1 MKNTM
6 KIKSLL
12 SFFVPAAMM
21 SLMVASCSDY
31 DNGYTEKAIKF
42 TEDFR
47 KAYGDIDPE
56 QDWNLA
62 ERGTVTV
69 STQKE
74 SEVKIY
80 VFSGGDYYLVGDYQG
95 VKNTQ
100 VLGFDM
106 VEGTS
111 SILVTDGETA
121 QKTVPGGVVA
131 FGGTRTTYPGND
143 VVTINKI
150 ENDKGLYLETTGK
163 TYPKYV
169 EFNSMDD
176 YSKIFKTVPEIGWK
190 EIRDKTNLNKVPS
203 NFHYTSNGS
212 FIIYPIYWN
221 TSSLNT
227 LGVYYRNGD
236 QIVKVPVYKHKEG
249 NEVQY
254 ATANQRVEANWS
266 GANPT
271 ANAAFNQE
279 QKILTWSQNNYN
291 QVGGLFTKAN
301 LSSYKYLTINASIK
315 SGNEYRVYFRKENN
329 ENGQKQVTVNQSG
342 SVTIDLSTV
351 PNEIL
356 TDCEILLSGSG
367 TTSSGEVQ
375 FTSMYLWSDN
385 VTWHDF
391 EGTDD
396 EAHQR
401 CDAIFEQGDG
411 KFNGVKMRAQGIK
424 VDIPEGTV
432 FGMYLEKT
440 ENAGTANAKTY
451 TFYSESE
458 LNDPDEV
465 GFGVIDDDH
474 GNVTQVTDKENPKSH
489 PCYASAFDVDGLHYL
504 GFEDWPNAPYNN
516 SDFDLNDMIFAFDG
530 CKPTVIVEEP
540 DKAEWLLVCEDLGG
554 SFDTDYND
562 VVFKVEH
569 VSGREYANVTAM
581 AAGGTLA
588 SYICFCDPT
597 QGAASHDDIVIGE
610 IHQMFDAAPEESG
623 AYTPINAYSR
633 FDKTGHSVTI
643 PVDKNWQIAYNV
655 DADQYTA
662 AALSLTG
669 DEKGANMGGFYVL
682 TLPAGTPVPSANPT
696 IGNLGNNASRIAAPG
711 PGAAPYII
719 CLPYT
724 YEVEEGEN
732 INKYVWAWPQELCT
746 ICSATYENGKYKGTN
761 GGAYSEFASWV
772 GDYTTHKDWYKHKTN
787 DMTVE
792 QWLVSSKNK
801 NNGQVKQPS
810 NLNNIGPWTVGSG
823 NQINLLDNL
832 VNFSLGEL
840 HYEFNG
846 NSVSGSTFQVP
857 TQPGT
862 YTVNVTQDADQDY
875 LAGSTTITLIVPR
888 KVAEYKF
895 TVKSA
900 SHNNNT
906 NTNLALAVDGGALKL
921 KTIASSDNQTWI
933 AEDAGDGKVYLRNK
947 GTNQYLGCNG
957 SNSWTAT
964 FSNNPVTNAR
974 GRFTIQ
980 DLSGGKTIIVER
992 NGDRGLKADNIVD
1005 GDIIYLNSMWG
1016 NTDTRD
1022 KYIIWGVP
1030 KQPSPLTVKQQTVT
1044 WTVGQEFDMSSNIT
1058 TSSNGAI
1065 TYNKYHFAGNESIG
1079 EGDYDIGM
1087 NGNKLTPGQVGTHT
1101 ISITQAETDDYYGAT
1116 VTYVL
1121 NVVAAN
1127 SNTGAQ
1133 TFNVPGT
1140 ISSAAFTIENGSE
1153 NGKYNVKYNGEPV
1166 LNNVTSITFR
1176 WSDVKVGDAYANS
1189 ITICS
1194 PSSTVFYSTNT
1205 NRAGKQNVPLN
1216 IEWGNGE
1223 SHQITIT
1230 SNNYGDF
1237 TLEVDNIV
1245 D

>member
-131 FGGTRTTYPGND
+131 FGSTRTTYGGNG
-143 VVTINKI
+143 VVTIDKI

-190 EIRDKTNLNKVPS
+190 ETRNKTNLNKVPS

-212 FIIYPIYWN
+212 FIIYPIFWD

-254 ATANQRVEANWS
+254 ATANTRKDADWS
-266 GANPT
+266 NHYETNGHFDNDT
-271 ANAAFNQE
+271 
-279 QKILTWSQNNYN
+279 KILSWTASNYN
-291 QVGGLFTKAN
+291 QVGDLGFDGN
-301 LSSYKYLTINASIK
+301 LISQGYKYLTINAEMLESTTQYRIYFRDKNNSGNQKIYSVDK
-315 SGNEYRVYFRKENN
+315 SGSY
-329 ENGQKQVTVNQSG
+329 
-342 SVTIDLSTV
+342 TIDLSDV
-351 PNEIL
+351 PNDIVTNCTIL
-356 TDCEILLSGSG
+356 ISG
-367 TTSSGEVQ
+367 GENSQTGSVKVN
-375 FTSMYLWSDN
+375 SMYLWSDD
-385 VTWHDF
+385 VTWHNF

-396 EAHQR
+396 THWH
-401 CDAIFEQGDG
+401 CSDIFEQGDK

-440 ENAGTANAKTY
+440 ENAGTENAKTY

-458 LNDPDEV
+458 LNDPAEV
-465 GFGVIDDDH
+465 GYGVTDDDH
-474 GNVTQVTDKENPKSH
+474 GNVIQVTDPNNPKSH

-597 QGAASHDDIVIGE
+597 QGADSHDDIVIGE
-610 IHQMFDAAPEESG
+610 IHQMFDAAREESG

-662 AALSLTG
+662 AALNETG
-669 DEKGANMGGFYVL
+669 DAKGANMGGFYVL
-682 TLPAGTPVPSANPT
+682 TLPAGTPVPSNPT

-761 GGAYSEFASWV
+761 GGAYSEFAYWV

-823 NQINLLDNL
+823 NQINLEDNL
-832 VNFSLGEL
+832 VNFSLGAL

-846 NSVSGSTFQVP
+846 NSVSGSAFQVP

-862 YTVNVTQDADQDY
+862 YTVNVTQEADQDY

-895 TVKSA
+895 TVKTT
-900 SHNNNT
+900 NNSNT
-906 NTNLALAVDGGALKL
+906 NNGLNTNLALAVVDGALKL
-921 KTIASSDNQTWI
+921 KTTADNDNQTWI

-957 SNSWTAT
+957 EYSWTAT
-964 FSNNPVTNAR
+964 FSINPVANKK

-980 DLSGGKTIIVER
+980 DLSGGKTIMVER
-992 NGDRGLKADNIVD
+992 NGDRGLKAETIADGKTVDLNARWNTASDN
-1005 GDIIYLNSMWG
+1005 
-1016 NTDTRD
+1016 
-1022 KYIIWGVP
+1022 YIIWGTSG
-1030 KQPSPLTVKQQTVT
+1030 QQQTSPL
-1044 WTVGQEFDMSSNIT
+1044 
-1058 TSSNGAI
+1058 
-1065 TYNKYHFAGNESIG
+1065 GN
-1079 EGDYDIGM
+1079 
-1087 NGNKLTPGQVGTHT
+1087 NGNKTIIVDEVINLRANLTNVTEGTLKYYLTVPNVVSNWEINNPTTFAPDKAGEHRIHVVLT
-1101 ISITQAETDDYYGAT
+1101 KSNGTQETTDFT
-1116 VTYVL
+1116 VTVNPKNNGGGDSSSTKTYD
-1121 NVVAAN
+1121 
-1127 SNTGAQ
+1127 
-1133 TFNVPGT
+1133 FPGSYESD
-1140 ISSAAFTIENGSE
+1140 INMTIEKSGDT
-1153 NGKYNVKYNGEPV
+1153 YNVKYNGNPIM
-1166 LNNVTSITFR
+1166 S
-1176 WSDVKVGDAYANS
+1176 G
-1189 ITICS
+1189 
-1194 PSSTVFYSTNT
+1194 
-1205 NRAGKQNVPLN
+1205 
-1216 IEWGNGE
+1216 
-1223 SHQITIT
+1223 IT
-1230 SNNYGDF
+1230 SLTVHWTSTGNFWLYSSKYTYQSTQYQSGGSGDITLSSSDLSNLVSNSETLVASYNNYGRI
-1237 TLEVDNIV
+1237 TVSLTGN
-1245 D
+1245 

>member
-6 KIKSLL
+6 KMKSLL

-21 SLMVASCSDY
+21 SLMVAGCSDY
-31 DNGYTEKAIKF
+31 DNGYDSNAIKF
-42 TEDFR
+42 NEEFR

-80 VFSGGDYYLVGDYQG
+80 VFSGGEYYLVGDYQG

-100 VLGFDM
+100 MLGFDM

-131 FGGTRTTYPGND
+131 FGSTRTTYGGND
-143 VVTINKI
+143 VVTIDKI

-169 EFNSMDD
+169 EINSLDD
-176 YSKIFKTVPEIGWK
+176 YERIFNKVPEIGGGK
-190 EIRDKTNLNKVPS
+190 NYTNLNKVPS

-227 LGVYYRNGD
+227 LGVYYRNGED
-236 QIVKVPVYKHKEG
+236 IVKVPVYQHKHG
-249 NEVQY
+249 SEVQY
-254 ATANQRVEANWS
+254 ATANQRKDADWS
-266 GANPT
+266 
-271 ANAAFNQE
+271 NAAAGGNAQFDKNS
-279 QKILTWSQNNYN
+279 KTLTWSQYNYN

-315 SGNEYRVYFRKENN
+315 SGEHYRVYFRKENN
-329 ENGQKQVTVNQSG
+329 DQGQKIITISKSG
-342 SVTIDLSTV
+342 SYTIDLSDV
-351 PNEIL
+351 PNEII
-356 TDCEILLSGSG
+356 TDCEILLSGGS
-367 TTSSGEVQ
+367 TASGEVQ
-375 FTSMYLWSDN
+375 FTSMYLTGDDLTWNNYEIPSGSPDA
-385 VTWHDF
+385 VTWGQSSKMF
-391 EGTDD
+391 ETSSS
-396 EAHQR
+396 
-401 CDAIFEQGDG
+401 DG
-411 KFNGVKMRAQGIK
+411 LNAVKMRAQGIK

-440 ENAGTANAKTY
+440 DNGKTY

-458 LNDPDEV
+458 LNDPTKV
-465 GFGVIDDDH
+465 GYGVTDDDH
-474 GNVTQVTDKENPKSH
+474 GNVTEVTDLKNPKSH
-489 PCYASAFDVDGLHYL
+489 PCYASAFDVDGLQYL
-504 GFEDWPNAPYNN
+504 GFEDWPNDGHV

-562 VVFKVEH
+562 VIFKVEH

-588 SYICFCDPT
+588 SYICFSDPT

-610 IHQMFDAAPEESG
+610 IHQMFGVAPEESG
-623 AYTPINAYSR
+623 AYSPINARSR
-633 FDKTGHSVTI
+633 FDRTGQMFTI

-655 DADQYTA
+655 DAEQYKK

-669 DEKGANMGGFYVL
+669 DAKGANMGGFYVL
-682 TLPAGTPVPSANPT
+682 TLPINTPAPSANPT
-696 IGNLGNNASRIAAPG
+696 IGNLGNNASRIAAPDK
-711 PGAAPYII
+711 GAAPYII

-724 YEVEEGEN
+724 YEVEEGED

-772 GDYTTHKDWYKHKTN
+772 KDYTTHKDWYKHRTN

-792 QWLVSSKNK
+792 QLLVSSKNK
-801 NNGQVKQPS
+801 NGEVKQPS
-810 NLNNIGPWTVGSG
+810 NLNNIGAWTVGSG

-832 VNFSLGEL
+832 VNFSTGDL

-846 NSVSGSTFQVP
+846 NSVSGSAFQVP

-862 YTVNVTQDADQDY
+862 YTVNVTQEADQDY

-895 TVKSA
+895 TVKTT
-900 SHNNNT
+900 NNSNT
-906 NTNLALAVDGGALKL
+906 NNGLNTNLALAVDDDGALKL
-921 KTIASSDNQTWI
+921 KTIANSDNQTWI

-947 GTNQYLGCNG
+947 GTKQYLGCE
-957 SNSWTAT
+957 SDNSWTAT
-964 FSNNPVTNAR
+964 FSSNPVVNKK

-992 NGDRGLKADNIVD
+992 NGDRGLKAGTIADGTIV
-1005 GDIIYLNSMWG
+1005 YLNAMW
-1016 NTDTRD
+1016 NTASDN
-1022 KYIIWGVP
+1022 YIIWGVP
-1030 KQPSPLTVKQQTVT
+1030 SQQQTSPLGNNGNATISVNTQINLYAKLTNVTDGSTLKYYLTVPNV
-1044 WTVGQEFDMSSNIT
+1044 VSNYEIPNPT
-1058 TSSNGAI
+1058 TFKPDKTGEHQIHVVLTKSNG
-1065 TYNKYHFAGNESIG
+1065 S
-1079 EGDYDIGM
+1079 
-1087 NGNKLTPGQVGTHT
+1087 Q
-1101 ISITQAETDDYYGAT
+1101 ETT
-1116 VTYVL
+1116 
-1121 NVVAAN
+1121 
-1127 SNTGAQ
+1127 
-1133 TFNVPGT
+1133 
-1140 ISSAAFTIENGSE
+1140 
-1153 NGKYNVKYNGEPV
+1153 
-1166 LNNVTSITFR
+1166 
-1176 WSDVKVGDAYANS
+1176 
-1189 ITICS
+1189 
-1194 PSSTVFYSTNT
+1194 
-1205 NRAGKQNVPLN
+1205 
-1216 IEWGNGE
+1216 
-1223 SHQITIT
+1223 
-1230 SNNYGDF
+1230 DF
-1237 TLEVDNIV
+1237 TLYVGKTQYDYTIEKNGDGTYTIKEGSNTVISNVKTVKFNFSGLRSRDDAVRYWIPWNLPSTNKNGPNGTIEINIANYYDQAQQKEIHFICDNNVPFTMSAEKVD
-1245 D
+1245 

>member
-6 KIKSLL
+6 KMKSLL

-21 SLMVASCSDY
+21 SLMVAGCSDY
-31 DNGYTEKAIKF
+31 DNGYDSNAIKF
-42 TEDFR
+42 NEEFR

-80 VFSGGDYYLVGDYQG
+80 VFSGGEYYLVGDYQG

-100 VLGFDM
+100 MLGFDM

-131 FGGTRTTYPGND
+131 FGSTRTTYGGND
-143 VVTINKI
+143 VVTIDKI

-190 EIRDKTNLNKVPS
+190 ASRDKTNLNKVPS

-212 FIIYPIYWN
+212 FIIYPIFWD

-227 LGVYYRNGD
+227 LGVYYRNGN

-291 QVGGLFTKAN
+291 QVGGLFTKAD

-315 SGNEYRVYFRKENN
+315 SGEQYRVCFKKEGSTQ
-329 ENGQKQVTVNQSG
+329 EVITISKSG
-342 SVTIDLSTV
+342 SYTIDLSEKV
-351 PNEIL
+351 PGDIIK
-356 TDCEILLSGSG
+356 DCEILLSGG
-367 TTSSGEVQ
+367 ATSSGEVQ

-385 VTWHDF
+385 VTWHNF

-396 EAHQR
+396 THWH
-401 CDAIFEQGDG
+401 CSDIFEQGDG

-440 ENAGTANAKTY
+440 ENADTDNAKTY

-458 LNDPDEV
+458 LNNPVSDPNNPEV
-465 GFGVIDDDH
+465 VGVGYGVIDNDQ
-474 GNVTQVTDKENPKSH
+474 GTVEQVTDLNNPKSH

-504 GFEDWPNAPYNN
+504 GFEDWPNIYNN

-588 SYICFCDPT
+588 SYICFSDPT

-610 IHQMFDAAPEESG
+610 IHQMFGVAPEESG
-623 AYTPINAYSR
+623 AYSPINARSR
-633 FDKTGHSVTI
+633 FDRTGQMFTI

-655 DADQYTA
+655 DADQYTK

-669 DEKGANMGGFYVL
+669 DAKGANMGGFYVL
-682 TLPAGTPVPSANPT
+682 TLPINTPAPSANPT
-696 IGNLGNNASRIAAPG
+696 IGNLGNNASRIAAPDK
-711 PGAAPYII
+711 GAAPYII

-724 YEVEEGEN
+724 YEVEEGED

-772 GDYTTHKDWYKHKTN
+772 KDYTTHKDWYKHRTN

-801 NNGQVKQPS
+801 NGEVKQPS
-810 NLNNIGPWTVGSG
+810 NLNNIGAWTVGSG

-832 VNFSLGEL
+832 VNFSTGAL

-846 NSVSGSTFQVP
+846 KSVSGSAFQVP

-895 TVKSA
+895 TA
-900 SHNNNT
+900 QNNAG
-906 NTNLALAVDGGALKL
+906 LALAVDGGELKV
-921 KTIASSDNQTWI
+921 KTTADNDNQTWI

-947 GTNQYLGCNG
+947 GTNQYLGCDG
-957 SNSWTAT
+957 GNSWTAT
-964 FSNNPVTNAR
+964 FSINPVANNK

-992 NGDRGLKADNIVD
+992 NGDRGLKVNLSDGEIV
-1005 GDIIYLNSMWG
+1005 YLNG
-1016 NTDTRD
+1016 KHENNEC
-1022 KYIIWGVP
+1022 IIWNANNAGANGNEGGSGITLEPLKKTDSGDQVYAVQPILDYAAANNKTSLIFYVTKNQWSASYRINACDEDGNINDNGHAHENNGNGVM
-1030 KQPSPLTVKQQTVT
+1030 SNGVTEITVPVSYFQGIKDDGISYFVYH
-1044 WTVGQEFDMSSNIT
+1044 SSN
-1058 TSSNGAI
+1058 
-1065 TYNKYHFAGNESIG
+1065 
-1079 EGDYDIGM
+1079 EGI
-1087 NGNKLTPGQVGTHT
+1087 QV
-1101 ISITQAETDDYYGAT
+1101 
-1116 VTYVL
+1116 
-1121 NVVAAN
+1121 
-1127 SNTGAQ
+1127 
-1133 TFNVPGT
+1133 
-1140 ISSAAFTIENGSE
+1140 
-1153 NGKYNVKYNGEPV
+1153 K
-1166 LNNVTSITFR
+1166 
-1176 WSDVKVGDAYANS
+1176 
-1189 ITICS
+1189 
-1194 PSSTVFYSTNT
+1194 
-1205 NRAGKQNVPLN
+1205 
-1216 IEWGNGE
+1216 
-1223 SHQITIT
+1223 
-1230 SNNYGDF
+1230 
-1237 TLEVDNIV
+1237 
-1245 D
+1245 

>member
-6 KIKSLL
+6 KMKSLL

-21 SLMVASCSDY
+21 SLMVAGCSDY
-31 DNGYTEKAIKF
+31 DNGYDTNAIKF
-42 TEDFR
+42 NEEFR

-69 STQKE
+69 STMKE

-80 VFSGGDYYLVGDYQG
+80 VFSGGEYYLVGDYQG

-100 VLGFDM
+100 MLGFDM

-131 FGGTRTTYPGND
+131 FGSTRTTYGGND
-143 VVTINKI
+143 VVTIDKI

-176 YSKIFKTVPEIGWK
+176 YERIFKKVPEIGWK
-190 EIRDKTNLNKVPS
+190 EKRDQTNLNKVPS

-227 LGVYYRNGD
+227 LGVYYRNGKE
-236 QIVKVPVYKHKEG
+236 IVKVPVYQHKHG
-249 NEVQY
+249 SEVQY
-254 ATANQRVEANWS
+254 ATSSNT
-266 GANPT
+266 GDD
-271 ANAAFNQE
+271 
-279 QKILTWSQNNYN
+279 LTWNNYEIPSGSPDAETWGHSAKMFETSSS
-291 QVGGLFTKAN
+291 GGL
-301 LSSYKYLTINASIK
+301 NA
-315 SGNEYRVYFRKENN
+315 
-329 ENGQKQVTVNQSG
+329 
-342 SVTIDLSTV
+342 
-351 PNEIL
+351 
-356 TDCEILLSGSG
+356 
-367 TTSSGEVQ
+367 
-375 FTSMYLWSDN
+375 
-385 VTWHDF
+385 
-391 EGTDD
+391 
-396 EAHQR
+396 
-401 CDAIFEQGDG
+401 
-411 KFNGVKMRAQGIK
+411 VKMRAQGIK

-458 LNDPDEV
+458 LNDPEV
-465 GFGVIDDDH
+465 VGYGVIDDDH

-489 PCYASAFDVDGLHYL
+489 PCYASAFDVDGLQYL

-588 SYICFCDPT
+588 SYICFSDPT

-610 IHQMFDAAPEESG
+610 IHQMFGVAPEESG
-623 AYTPINAYSR
+623 AYSPINARSR
-633 FDKTGHSVTI
+633 FDRTGQMFTI

-655 DADQYTA
+655 DADQYTK
-662 AALSLTG
+662 AALSKTG
-669 DEKGANMGGFYVL
+669 DAKGANMGGFYVL
-682 TLPAGTPVPSANPT
+682 TLPINTPAPSANPT
-696 IGNLGNNASRIAAPG
+696 IGNLGNNASRIAAPDK
-711 PGAAPYII
+711 GAAPYII

-724 YEVEEGEN
+724 YEVEEGED

-761 GGAYSEFASWV
+761 GGAYSEFAYWV
-772 GDYTTHKDWYKHKTN
+772 KDYTKNKDWYKHRTN

-801 NNGQVKQPS
+801 NGEVKQPS
-810 NLNNIGPWTVGSG
+810 NLNNIGAWTVGSG

-832 VNFSLGEL
+832 VNFSTGEL

-846 NSVSGSTFQVP
+846 NSVSGSSFQVP

-862 YTVNVTQDADQDY
+862 YTINVTQDADQDY

-895 TVKSA
+895 TVKTT
-900 SHNNNT
+900 NNSNT
-906 NTNLALAVDGGALKL
+906 NNGLNTNLALAVDVDGDGLKLKL
-921 KTIASSDNQTWI
+921 KTTADNDNQTWI

-947 GTNQYLGCNG
+947 GTKQYLGCE
-957 SNSWTAT
+957 SDNSWTAT
-964 FSNNPVTNAR
+964 FSINPVVNKK

-980 DLSGGKTIIVER
+980 DKSGGKTIIVER
-992 NGDRGLKADNIVD
+992 NGDRGLKAGTIADGTIV
-1005 GDIIYLNSMWG
+1005 YLNAMW
-1016 NTDTRD
+1016 NTASDN
-1022 KYIIWGVP
+1022 YIIWGVP
-1030 KQPSPLTVKQQTVT
+1030 KQPSPLKVKQQSIT
-1044 WTVGQEFDMSSNIT
+1044 WTVDQVFDMGSNIT

-1065 TYNKYHFAGNESIG
+1065 TYNNYYFAGNNVIG
-1079 EGDYDIGM
+1079 AGNYNIGM
-1087 NGNKLTPGQVGTHT
+1087 DGNKLKPGQVGKHT
-1101 ISITQAETDDYYGAT
+1101 ISITQAETDEYYGGT
-1116 VTYVL
+1116 VTYEL
-1121 NVVAAN
+1121 NVVAAGSSGGSWTTLTN
-1127 SNTGAQ
+1127 LGSAGDQPGSTSYTIAELLTVCGSASGIDIKVEGDNWNTITLIAMLDNAIQ
-1133 TFNVPGT
+1133 WDNNHDRGT
-1140 ISSAAFTIENGSE
+1140 MLESSSTTITVNKTKLQEWQNAG
-1153 NGKYNVKYNGEPV
+1153 YNKV
-1166 LNNVTSITFR
+1166 LMTN
-1176 WSDVKVGDAYANS
+1176 
-1189 ITICS
+1189 
-1194 PSSTVFYSTNT
+1194 PSSSVQA
-1205 NRAGKQNVPLN
+1205 RPVQ
-1216 IEWGNGE
+1216 
-1223 SHQITIT
+1223 
-1230 SNNYGDF
+1230 
-1237 TLEVDNIV
+1237 
-1245 D
+1245 

>member
-6 KIKSLL
+6 KMKSLL

-21 SLMVASCSDY
+21 SLMVAGCSDY
-31 DNGYTEKAIKF
+31 DNGYDSNAIKF
-42 TEDFR
+42 NEEFR

-80 VFSGGDYYLVGDYQG
+80 VFSGGEYYLVGDYQG

-100 VLGFDM
+100 MLGFDM

-131 FGGTRTTYPGND
+131 FGSTRTTYGGND
-143 VVTINKI
+143 VVTIDKI

-190 EIRDKTNLNKVPS
+190 ASRDKTNLNKVPS

-212 FIIYPIYWN
+212 FIIYPIFWD

-227 LGVYYRNGD
+227 LGVYYRNGN

-291 QVGGLFTKAN
+291 QVGGLFTKAD

-315 SGNEYRVYFRKENN
+315 SGEQYRVCFKKEGSTQ
-329 ENGQKQVTVNQSG
+329 EVITISKSG
-342 SVTIDLSTV
+342 SYTIDLSEKV
-351 PNEIL
+351 PGDIIK
-356 TDCEILLSGSG
+356 DCEILLSGG
-367 TTSSGEVQ
+367 ATSSGEVQ

-385 VTWHDF
+385 VTWHNF

-396 EAHQR
+396 THWH
-401 CDAIFEQGDG
+401 CSDIFEQGDG

-440 ENAGTANAKTY
+440 ENADTDNAKTY

-458 LNDPDEV
+458 LNNPVSDPNNPEV
-465 GFGVIDDDH
+465 VGVGYGVIDNDQ
-474 GNVTQVTDKENPKSH
+474 GTVEQVTDLNNPKSH

-504 GFEDWPNAPYNN
+504 GFEDWPNIYNN

-597 QGAASHDDIVIGE
+597 PGAASHDDIVIGE
-610 IHQMFDAAPEESG
+610 IHQLFNVAPQKSG
-623 AYTPINAYSR
+623 AYTPINAISR
-633 FDKTGHSVTI
+633 WDASGRTISI

-655 DADQYTA
+655 DATNYTVA
-662 AALSLTG
+662 NLNSIGNT
-669 DEKGANMGGFYVL
+669 KGVNMGGFYIR
-682 TLPAGTPVPSANPT
+682 TLKSGEPAPTGTVT
-696 IGNLGNNASRIAAPG
+696 INDFSDDNSKSSVIAAPSKG
-711 PGAAPYII
+711 SAPYIL

-724 YEVEEGEN
+724 YQVNNYPTNG
-732 INKYVWAWPQELCT
+732 KRSTLVWAWPQELCT
-746 ICSATYENGKYKGTN
+746 ICSSTYQNGKYTGTY
-761 GGAYSEFASWV
+761 GGAYYRFGDWV
-772 GDYTTHKDWYKHKTN
+772 GNYTSNKDWYKIRTN
-787 DMTVE
+787 GMTVE
-792 QWLVSSKNK
+792 LWELSSENINQGGNTGEITTPQPNPLSNKGPLSIMLGTGVDIRNHLTNVVSSGEITWSITPTNTAITNQ
-801 NNGQVKQPS
+801 NN
-810 NLNNIGPWTVGSG
+810 
-823 NQINLLDNL
+823 
-832 VNFSLGEL
+832 
-840 HYEFNG
+840 Y
-846 NSVSGSTFQVP
+846 VP
-857 TQPGT
+857 TNAGL
-862 YTVNVTQDADQDY
+862 YTITATQAAVDY
-875 LAGSTTITLIVPR
+875 VQYSGRVPYEAGSTSFTLRVYQP
-888 KVAEYKF
+888 E
-895 TVKSA
+895 
-900 SHNNNT
+900 
-906 NTNLALAVDGGALKL
+906 ALSCV
-921 KTIASSDNQTWI
+921 IN
-933 AEDAGDGKVYLRNK
+933 
-947 GTNQYLGCNG
+947 
-957 SNSWTAT
+957 
-964 FSNNPVTNAR
+964 
-974 GRFTIQ
+974 
-980 DLSGGKTIIVER
+980 GKTYYLAWQE
-992 NGDRGLKADNIVD
+992 KDNDQVVNKLVLRE
-1005 GDIIYLNSMWG
+1005 G
-1016 NTDTRD
+1016 
-1022 KYIIWGVP
+1022 IWGSSG
-1030 KQPSPLTVKQQTVT
+1030 KWLLEPSGV
-1044 WTVGQEFDMSSNIT
+1044 
-1058 TSSNGAI
+1058 
-1065 TYNKYHFAGNESIG
+1065 
-1079 EGDYDIGM
+1079 GDYYFLKNLG
-1087 NGNKLTPGQVGTHT
+1087 NGKYLSV
-1101 ISITQAETDDYYGAT
+1101 
-1116 VTYVL
+1116 
-1121 NVVAAN
+1121 
-1127 SNTGAQ
+1127 
-1133 TFNVPGT
+1133 
-1140 ISSAAFTIENGSE
+1140 ENGS
-1153 NGKYNVKYNGEPV
+1153 GYYAKWLDTPDQMSRFMILSDGRIHRYN
-1166 LNNVTSITFR
+1166 
-1176 WSDVKVGDAYANS
+1176 A
-1189 ITICS
+1189 
-1194 PSSTVFYSTNT
+1194 T
-1205 NRAGKQNVPLN
+1205 NRFLGYYTDDDNALRVDANAGASGGSTAIVFGREAQ
-1216 IEWGNGE
+1216 
-1223 SHQITIT
+1223 
-1230 SNNYGDF
+1230 SNPY
-1237 TLEVDNIV
+1237 
-1245 D
+1245 

>member
-6 KIKSLL
+6 KMKSLL

-21 SLMVASCSDY
+21 SLMVAGCSDY
-31 DNGYTEKAIKF
+31 DNGYDSNAIKF
-42 TEDFR
+42 NEEFR

-69 STQKE
+69 STMKE

-80 VFSGGDYYLVGDYQG
+80 VFSGGEYYLVGDYQG

-100 VLGFDM
+100 MLGFDM

-131 FGGTRTTYPGND
+131 FGSTRTTYGGND
-143 VVTINKI
+143 VVKIDKI

-190 EIRDKTNLNKVPS
+190 EKRNKTNLNKVPS

-212 FIIYPIYWN
+212 FIIYPIFWD

-236 QIVKVPVYKHKEG
+236 EIVKVPVYKHKEG

-254 ATANQRVEANWS
+254 ATANLRKDADWS
-266 GANPT
+266 NHYETNGHFDNDT
-271 ANAAFNQE
+271 
-279 QKILTWSQNNYN
+279 KILSWTTSNYN
-291 QVGGLFTKAN
+291 QVGDLGFDGDLI
-301 LSSYKYLTINASIK
+301 SQGYKYLTINAEMLESTTRYRIIFK
-315 SGNEYRVYFRKENN
+315 NKETGNQTIES
-329 ENGQKQVTVNQSG
+329 VNQSG
-342 SVTIDLSTV
+342 SYTIDLSTV
-351 PNEIL
+351 PNDIMTNCTIL
-356 TDCEILLSGSG
+356 ISGGDNSQTG
-367 TTSSGEVQ
+367 SVKVN
-375 FTSMYLWSDN
+375 SMYLWSDN
-385 VTWHDF
+385 VTWHNF

-396 EAHQR
+396 THWH
-401 CDAIFEQGDG
+401 CSDIFEQGDG

-440 ENAGTANAKTY
+440 ENADTDNAKTY

-458 LNDPDEV
+458 LNNPVSDPNNPEV
-465 GFGVIDDDH
+465 VGVGYGVIDNDQ
-474 GNVTQVTDKENPKSH
+474 GNVTQVTDLNNPKSH

-504 GFEDWPNAPYNN
+504 GFEDWPNIFNN

-588 SYICFCDPT
+588 SYICFSDPT
-597 QGAASHDDIVIGE
+597 EGAASHDDIVIGE
-610 IHQMFDAAPEESG
+610 IHQMFGVAPEESG
-623 AYTPINAYSR
+623 AYSPINARSR
-633 FDKTGHSVTI
+633 FDRTGQMFTI

-662 AALSLTG
+662 AALNAG
-669 DEKGANMGGFYVL
+669 DAKGANMGGFYVL
-682 TLPAGTPVPSANPT
+682 TLPINTPAPSANPT

-711 PGAAPYII
+711 KGAAPYII

-724 YEVEEGEN
+724 YEVEEGED

-772 GDYTTHKDWYKHKTN
+772 EDYTSNTDWYKHRTN

-801 NNGQVKQPS
+801 NNGEVKQPS
-810 NLNNIGPWTVGSG
+810 NLNNIGAWTVGSG

-832 VNFSLGEL
+832 VNFSTGAL

-846 NSVSGSTFQVP
+846 ESVSGSAFQVP

-862 YTVNVTQDADQDY
+862 YTINVTQDADQDY

-895 TVKSA
+895 TA
-900 SHNNNT
+900 QNNAG
-906 NTNLALAVDGGALKL
+906 LALAVDGGELKV
-921 KTIASSDNQTWI
+921 KTTADNDNQTWI

-957 SNSWTAT
+957 VNSWTAT
-964 FSNNPVTNAR
+964 FSINPVANNR

-992 NGDRGLKADNIVD
+992 NGNRGLKVNLSDGEIV
-1005 GDIIYLNSMWG
+1005 YLNG
-1016 NTDTRD
+1016 KHEDNEC
-1022 KYIIWGVP
+1022 IIWNANNAGANDE
-1030 KQPSPLTVKQQTVT
+1030 LL
-1044 WTVGQEFDMSSNIT
+1044 EFVLYYTTTNGTKLAAGYGYDQGNGILVQKGNI
-1058 TSSNGAI
+1058 N
-1065 TYNKYHFAGNESIG
+1065 TYDPNYQLKLEPAGDG
-1079 EGDYDIGM
+1079 
-1087 NGNKLTPGQVGTHT
+1087 
-1101 ISITQAETDDYYGAT
+1101 YY
-1116 VTYVL
+1116 Y
-1121 NVVAAN
+1121 
-1127 SNTGAQ
+1127 
-1133 TFNVPGT
+1133 
-1140 ISSAAFTIENGSE
+1140 IRC
-1153 NGKYNVKYNGEPV
+1153 NGKYLRLSRADRYHGVFEDTKPEDNKGLFKLVAMNGGVAVQFKDNGKFLGKDVEGDGKSIFLNKDNPIIFQKAAYGASLARARFAPV
-1166 LNNVTSITFR
+1166 R
-1176 WSDVKVGDAYANS
+1176 K
-1189 ITICS
+1189 
-1194 PSSTVFYSTNT
+1194 
-1205 NRAGKQNVPLN
+1205 
-1216 IEWGNGE
+1216 
-1223 SHQITIT
+1223 
-1230 SNNYGDF
+1230 
-1237 TLEVDNIV
+1237 
-1245 D
+1245 

>member
-21 SLMVASCSDY
+21 SLAVAGCSDY
-31 DNGYTEKAIKF
+31 DNGYDTNAIKF
-42 TEDFR
+42 NEEFR

-69 STQKE
+69 STMKE

-80 VFSGGDYYLVGDYQG
+80 VFSGGEYYLVGDYQG

-100 VLGFDM
+100 MLGFDM

-131 FGGTRTTYPGND
+131 FGSTRTTYGGNG
-143 VVTINKI
+143 VVTIDKI
-150 ENDKGLYLETTGK
+150 ENDNGLYLETTGK

-169 EFNSMDD
+169 EINSLDD
-176 YSKIFKTVPEIGWK
+176 YERIFNKVPEIGY
-190 EIRDKTNLNKVPS
+190 RQNHTNLNKVPS

-227 LGVYYRNGD
+227 LGVYYKNGNE
-236 QIVKVPVYKHKEG
+236 IVKVPVYQHKHG
-249 NEVQY
+249 SEVQY
-254 ATANQRVEANWS
+254 ATANQRKDADWS
-266 GANPT
+266 
-271 ANAAFNQE
+271 NAAAVGNAQFDKNS
-279 QKILTWSQNNYN
+279 KTLTWSQDNYN

-315 SGNEYRVYFRKENN
+315 SGEQYRVYFRKD
-329 ENGQKQVTVNQSG
+329 GSTQKIIPISKSG
-342 SVTIDLSTV
+342 SYTIDLSDV
-351 PNEIL
+351 PNEII
-356 TDCEILLSGSG
+356 TDCEILLSGGS
-367 TTSSGEVQ
+367 TASGEVQ
-375 FTSMYLWSDN
+375 FTSMYLTGDDL
-385 VTWHDF
+385 TWNNYEIPSGSPDTETWGRSSIMF
-391 EGTDD
+391 ETSSSGGLN
-396 EAHQR
+396 A
-401 CDAIFEQGDG
+401 
-411 KFNGVKMRAQGIK
+411 VKMRSQGIK

-440 ENAGTANAKTY
+440 DNGKTY

-458 LNDPDEV
+458 LNDPDVV
-465 GFGVIDDDH
+465 GYGVIDDDH
-474 GNVTQVTDKENPKSH
+474 GNVKMVEDKNNPKSH
-489 PCYASAFDVDGLHYL
+489 PCYASAFDVDGLQYL
-504 GFEDWPNAPYNN
+504 GFEDWPNDGNE

-610 IHQMFDAAPEESG
+610 IHQMFGVAPEESG
-623 AYTPINAYSR
+623 AYSPINARSR
-633 FDKTGHSVTI
+633 FDRTGQMFTI

-655 DADQYTA
+655 DADQYTK
-662 AALSLTG
+662 AALSATG
-669 DEKGANMGGFYVL
+669 DAKGANMGGFYVL
-682 TLPAGTPVPSANPT
+682 TQPTGTTVTSATPT
-696 IGNLGNNASRIAAPG
+696 LADLGDNASRIAAPDK
-711 PGAAPYII
+711 GAAPYII

-724 YEVEEGEN
+724 YEVEEGED

-772 GDYTTHKDWYKHKTN
+772 EDYTSHKDWYKHRTN

-801 NNGQVKQPS
+801 NGQVKQPS
-810 NLNNIGPWTVGSG
+810 NLNNIGAWTVGSG

-832 VNFSLGEL
+832 VNFSTGEL

-846 NSVSGSTFQVP
+846 NSVSGSSFQVP

-862 YTVNVTQDADQDY
+862 YTINVTQDADQDY

-895 TVKSA
+895 TA
-900 SHNNNT
+900 QNNAG
-906 NTNLALAVDGGALKL
+906 LALAVDGGELKV
-921 KTIASSDNQTWI
+921 KTTADNDNQTWI

-947 GTNQYLGCNG
+947 GTNQYLGCDG
-957 SNSWTAT
+957 GNSWTAT
-964 FSNNPVTNAR
+964 FTNNPLTNER

-980 DLSGGKTIIVER
+980 DMNGGKTIIVER
-992 NGDRGLKADNIVD
+992 NGDRGLKVNPLSDGTIV
-1005 GDIIYLNSMWG
+1005 YLNG
-1016 NTDTRD
+1016 KHENNEC
-1022 KYIIWGVP
+1022 IIWNANNAGANDELLEFVLYYTTTNGTKLAAGYGYDQGNGILVQKGEINTYDPHYQLKLEPAGDGYYYIRCNSKYLRLSRTNWYNGVFEEAKP
-1030 KQPSPLTVKQQTVT
+1030 EDNKGLFKLVA
-1044 WTVGQEFDMSSNIT
+1044 M
-1058 TSSNGAI
+1058 NGGVAVQFKD
-1065 TYNKYHFAGNESIG
+1065 NGKFLGKDE
-1079 EGDYDIGM
+1079 EGDG
-1087 NGNKLTPGQVGTHT
+1087 K
-1101 ISITQAETDDYYGAT
+1101 SIFLDKDNPIIFQKAAYGAS
-1116 VTYVL
+1116 L
-1121 NVVAAN
+1121 AKARF
-1127 SNTGAQ
+1127 A
-1133 TFNVPGT
+1133 
-1140 ISSAAFTIENGSE
+1140 
-1153 NGKYNVKYNGEPV
+1153 PV
-1166 LNNVTSITFR
+1166 R
-1176 WSDVKVGDAYANS
+1176 K
-1189 ITICS
+1189 
-1194 PSSTVFYSTNT
+1194 
-1205 NRAGKQNVPLN
+1205 
-1216 IEWGNGE
+1216 
-1223 SHQITIT
+1223 
-1230 SNNYGDF
+1230 
-1237 TLEVDNIV
+1237 
-1245 D
+1245 